1 MKIKFPKAHSVVWL
15 FFLATC
21 FLAPRTVRAK
31 TNEVTGK
38 IQFAATTNVE
48 KTSGVWIDGQY
59 VGYLHELKGSNSI
72 MLLPGVHTVS
82 VRQNGYKDYTQQ
94 VSIQPGET
102 TVVPVAMAKDP
113 ADRYPAVTATLKID
127 VNPSR
132 AAVFVDGQFVGHVGE
147 FEGMGHGLLVA
158 PGKHRIKIAL
168 PGYQTF
174 ETDVTPIARQKVE
187 VKTRLAKS
195 SAPLGAPIIDG
206 EESATKPSPG
216 NGGPAASLG
225 H

>member
-1 MKIKFPKAHSVVWL
+1 MILKILKGQSVVWAAL
-15 FFLATC
+15 LIVAGLTPSA
-21 FLAPRTVRAK
+21 LHAK
-31 TNEVTGK
+31 DNEVTGK
-38 IQFAATTNVE
+38 IKFVATTDAE

-59 VGYLHELKGSNSI
+59 VGYLHELKGANSV

-82 VRQNGYKDYTQQ
+82 VRQNGYQDYTQQ

-102 TVVPVAMAKDP
+102 ALVSVAMARDP
-113 ADRYPAVTATLKID
+113 AERYPAVTATLKID
-127 VNPSR
+127 VDPSR

-147 FEGMGHGLLVA
+147 FQGMGHGLLVA

-168 PGYQTF
+168 PGYETF

-195 SAPLGAPIIDG
+195 NAPLDAPLLDG
-206 EESATKPSPG
+206 EESTTKPSPG
-216 NGGPAASLG
+216 TRSPAATLE